1 MKKILGILLGFL
13 LFVGGPAIAD
23 NQVILMGLGGP
34 DWSNVA
40 ITGGNVGAD
49 TYGDDASLTNAEL
62 KTLDDCETTEL
73 FVGGGAGSAPVCT
86 TATGSDAPARATS
99 PTFVTPVLGDAS
111 ATSLSTTPTSA
122 PSVSFT
128 DSDQTDPDVSTRI
141 YANSSATGTGA
152 EIADLYFQAMGA
164 QGTAG
169 TLQTAFWWDGSAE
182 SLILPLSNN
191 PVTPTLAIGSVGTG
205 IYASAVGDMDFAIDG
220 IRRILL
226 NEFAIQN
233 PSSGY
238 FFIRHNSAGSITNPL
253 YSFYEDNDS
262 GFSRA
267 ATDAPT
273 VIAGKVEAQ
282 RWTEAS
288 RTIETNASVCQDNSG
303 VELKTVAAHGL
314 AIDDVVQVAA
324 GTGALCGGLSAS
336 TNYYVLAVGSTT
348 TATLSASR
356 GGSIVAYSTTGSAFT
371 SYNLEI
377 TASIYGSLGIG
388 TPTPNAPLEVKG
400 AYPGTVGGFGSGQL
414 HVTTSATAEFSNS
427 IITGHSSYNTNT
439 QLWYLG
445 SLAAA
450 NDDIGF
456 NNRLN
461 GSMHFH
467 TNNTLRMD
475 IGANGDVTIGSSI
488 DEVTPTFSIVGDAD
502 SDAADV
508 SETLSL
514 TLIPNATPTSAVWQF
529 NNTQALGYKFA
540 NGSVEISGGNIR
552 NVTTVNAASY
562 DLLITDYILN
572 VTYTDTGTVAIDLK
586 TAQAVEGRII
596 HIKDSDFNAGTNNIT
611 ITTEGAETIDEAAT
625 YVITANGNAVS
636 LYSDGSHWFIY

>member
-111 ATSLSTTPTSA
+111 ATSLSITPTSA

-128 DSDQTDPDVSTRI
+128 DSDGDNNDVSGKI
-141 YANSSATGTGA
+141 YNNLTTTTGGA
-152 EIADLYFQAMGA
+152 EVADLYFQAMGA

-169 TLQTAFWWDGSAE
+169 TLQTAFWWNGSAE
-182 SLILPLSNN
+182 SLILPLSNDAL
-191 PVTPTLAIGSVGTG
+191 TPTLAFGDDGTG
-205 IYASAVGDMDFAIDG
+205 FYQVAAEQLNVAIGGALRITITDINMQAG
-220 IRRILL
+220 TSSYWSLRR
-226 NEFAIQN
+226 
-233 PSSGY
+233 
-238 FFIRHNSAGSITNPL
+238 
-253 YSFYEDNDS
+253 
-262 GFSRA
+262 
-267 ATDAPT
+267 
-273 VIAGKVEAQ
+273 VIATATTPNLLPNGSDNNTGIGAHAADALSLIAGEVEAQ
-282 RWTEAS
+282 RLTEAS
-288 RTIETNASVCQDNSG
+288 RTIESNASVCQDNSG

-356 GGSIVAYSTTGSAFT
+356 GGSIVAYSTTGTAFT

-377 TASIYGSLGIG
+377 IVNVYG
-388 TPTPNAPLEVKG
+388 
-400 AYPGTVGGFGSGQL
+400 
-414 HVTTSATAEFSNS
+414 
-427 IITGHSSYNTNT
+427 NT
-439 QLWYLG
+439 
-445 SLAAA
+445 
-450 NDDIGF
+450 DIG
-456 NNRLN
+456 
-461 GSMHFH
+461 
-467 TNNTLRMD
+467 
-475 IGANGDVTIGSSI
+475 
-488 DEVTPTFSIVGDAD
+488 
-502 SDAADV
+502 
-508 SETLSL
+508 
-514 TLIPNATPTSAVWQF
+514 
-529 NNTQALGYKFA
+529 
-540 NGSVEISGGNIR
+540 GGNIR
-552 NVTTVNAASY
+552 NVTTVNAATY
-562 DLLITDYILN
+562 DLLVTDFILN

-596 HIKDSDFNAGTNNIT
+596 HIKDADFNAGANNIT
-611 ITTEGAETIDEAAT
+611 ITTEGAEKIDEQDT
-625 YVITANGNAVS
+625 YVISANGNAVS
-636 LYSDGSHWFIY
+636 FYSDGSHWFIY